1 MRALHRTELRRT
13 VQMHHMRES
22 SSSTTTLITFILS
35 LQGPRVSS
43 CTLSVVPISFGI
55 VDCVVSLV
63 NVHMHKMHSLILA
76 FIFGVVA
83 LADTTAQKTYDY
95 VIVGGGTTGLVVT
108 NRLSEDPKSMIL
120 PIILSLL
127 QVANNYHLQRP
138 S

>member
-1 MRALHRTELRRT
+1 
-13 VQMHHMRES
+13 
-22 SSSTTTLITFILS
+22 
-35 LQGPRVSS
+35 
-43 CTLSVVPISFGI
+43 
-55 VDCVVSLV
+55 
-63 NVHMHKMHSLILA
+63 MHKMHSLILA